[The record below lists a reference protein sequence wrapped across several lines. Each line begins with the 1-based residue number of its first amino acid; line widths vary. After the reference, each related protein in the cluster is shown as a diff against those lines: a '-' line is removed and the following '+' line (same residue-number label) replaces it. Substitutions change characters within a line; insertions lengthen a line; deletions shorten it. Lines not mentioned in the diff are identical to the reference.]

1 MILARL
7 GLKLFAIA
15 LAGILAVAPAS
26 RSLAAELD
34 EFFKQ
39 FGDRADLKS
48 LLSLAPFLAPLAS
61 GPAPSV
67 AKAATFRFSNTGS
80 VDQANEPGEPNE
92 GGKMKKTL
100 WAKLRL
106 PAKSRVVM
114 HTFGSDFDTVLAV
127 YTGSAVNHL
136 TKVASNDDRL
146 VPGVSGIHS
155 LVQFNA
161 NANVEYSIQIGSK
174 TGAEGDVYLNAFV
187 FPPRGGI
194 SAYLVSVAGN
204 PFQGRDYAC
213 CGDPRF
219 IVHNSTDGPTT
230 VTPTHGLGDGIVPP
244 APFSLARGGLKT
256 ATFTF
261 TSGFDRT
268 TPRTRASTFTFT
280 ARKGPDTVSIA
291 RVRGLIAITGASQPN
306 GADGH
311 SVTAC
316 ARGRVERAAG
326 IPGNADQW
334 WRAACDR
341 LPFSQPRLLPAED
354 PMAAHKS
361 EQRRKHRWV

>member
-1 MILARL
+1 VISARL

-26 RSLAAELD
+26 RSFADELD
-34 EFFKQ
+34 EIIKK
-39 FGDRADLKS
+39 FGGGYLDAGLRIS
-48 LLSLAPFLAPLAS
+48 LGNTMSPVAS
-61 GPAPSV
+61 PTPTV
-67 AKAATFRFSNTGS
+67 ARAATFRFSNTGS

-100 WAKLRL
+100 WARLRL

-127 YTGSAVNHL
+127 YTGSSVNHL
-136 TKVASNDDRL
+136 TKVTSNDDRP
-146 VPGVSGIHS
+146 VPGISGVHS
-155 LVQFNA
+155 LVQFDA
-161 NANVEYSIQIGSK
+161 KAGVDYSIQIGSK

-187 FPPRGGI
+187 FPPAGGI

-213 CGDPRF
+213 CGDPMF
-219 IVHNSTDGPTT
+219 IAHNSTDGSAT
-230 VTPTHGLGDGIVPP
+230 VTPTHGLGGGIVSP

-280 ARKGPDTVSIA
+280 ARKGPDIVSIA
-291 RVRGLIAITGASQPN
+291 RVRALIAITGASRPKVLTAG
-306 GADGH
+306 GA
-311 SVTAC
+311 AC
-316 ARGRVERAAG
+316 ALGWSERAVG

-334 WRAACDR
+334 RRAACHR

-354 PMAAHKS
+354 SVAAHRS

>member
-1 MILARL
+1 MS
-7 GLKLFAIA
+7 
-15 LAGILAVAPAS
+15 P
-26 RSLAAELD
+26 
-34 EFFKQ
+34 
-39 FGDRADLKS
+39 
-48 LLSLAPFLAPLAS
+48 AS
-61 GPAPSV
+61 GPAPSG

-155 LVQFNA
+155 LVQFIA

-187 FPPRGGI
+187 FPPGGGI

-213 CGDPRF
+213 G
-219 IVHNSTDGPTT
+219 NS
-230 VTPTHGLGDGIVPP
+230 GLYPP
-244 APFSLARGGLKT
+244 AATRSSSCTTAPTVLRRSLPHMGWGTGSCRRRL
-256 ATFTF
+256 
-261 TSGFDRT
+261 S
-268 TPRTRASTFTFT
+268 ASH
-280 ARKGPDTVSIA
+280 AVG
-291 RVRGLIAITGASQPN
+291 
-306 GADGH
+306 
-311 SVTAC
+311 
-316 ARGRVERAAG
+316 
-326 IPGNADQW
+326 
-334 WRAACDR
+334 
-341 LPFSQPRLLPAED
+341 
-354 PMAAHKS
+354 
-361 EQRRKHRWV
+361 